1 MTNFDIIVSVIVL
14 IFITYGLIKGGIGTV
29 LSMFKWYGA
38 FIVSMLLYPIAKDA
52 VSEIVQPSVAV
63 NAISVIGI
71 YVVSLIVLSIICKLI
86 SAAFTAIVGN
96 LVDRALGVILG
107 LVMGV
112 LIVSGVH
119 FGINSAFDGEDP
131 DWLKAGQ
138 TYEITKS
145 GSDLMKDVLDDDA
158 LKIAQDLGVK
168 LGSKASEN
176 QAAIA
181 SPLNDAAQ
189 GTVSNLPENFKIT
202 PEQIKAFAQKLKAE
216 GFSEQQ
222 VIDMIKQGKGITD
235 STVQDTINNSDQ
247 Q

>member
-38 FIVSMLLYPIAKDA
+38 FIVSMLLYPIAKDF
-52 VSEIVQPSVAV
+52 VSSIIQPSVAV

-71 YVVSLIVLSIICKLI
+71 YVVSLIILSILCKLV
-86 SAAFTAIVGN
+86 SVAFTAIVGN
-96 LVDRALGVILG
+96 LVDRALGIIIG

-119 FGINSAFDGEDP
+119 FGINSAFGGEDP

-138 TYEITKS
+138 TYELTKA
-145 GSDLMKDVLDDDA
+145 GADLMKDVLDDDA
-158 LKIAQDLGVK
+158 MNIAQDLGVK
-168 LGSKASEN
+168 LGSKADMN
-176 QAAIA
+176 KAAFA

-189 GTVSNLPENFKIT
+189 GTVNGMPANMKIT
-202 PEQIKAFAQKLKAE
+202 PEQIKAFAEKLKAE
-216 GFSEQQ
+216 GFNEQQ
-222 VIDMIKQGKGITD
+222 VIDMIKQGKV
-235 STVQDTINNSDQ
+235 STEATVEDAVKNSGQ
-247 Q
+247 